1 MRGPFSFL
9 WNIFRKKPVEAGMGG
24 CRGRACPDPT
34 PIAPSLPDEM
44 PPHPLWRRIIMAFL
58 PPLSLLLSFVA
69 LVLLLPHQER
79 NWVLPGGLMLLL
91 LTHELGHL
99 FVLRLK
105 GIPARGP
112 YFIPLLGAFVM
123 MSRPSKGEDVAQVA
137 LAGPFFGGLGALFCL
152 IMAWIV
158 GAHNCD
164 QQTLAQGFAALISPA
179 CHTSES
185 QWLALAHIG
194 FLFNLINLI
203 PLLPFD
209 GGQAIGIASRWL
221 WLLGVPVGILFLQR
235 SVQLWQA
242 PSTAPIGIAQDT
254 VPIGIILSA
263 VILGILLFSLGT
275 TCYALWKPS
284 FAGAGPSASPP
295 VPFVRRIL
303 ILLLYL
309 LLSGV
314 LCVGDH
320 FVLTILR

>member
-1 MRGPFSFL
+1 
-9 WNIFRKKPVEAGMGG
+9 
-24 CRGRACPDPT
+24 
-34 PIAPSLPDEM
+34 
-44 PPHPLWRRIIMAFL
+44 MALL

-69 LVLLLPHQER
+69 LVLLLPHHER
-79 NWVLPGGLMLLL
+79 NWILPGGLMLLL

-152 IMAWIV
+152 VMAWIV

-164 QQTLAQGFAALISPA
+164 QHTLAQGFAALMSPTCYA
-179 CHTSES
+179 FGSGS

-235 SVQLWQA
+235 SVQLWQT
-242 PSTAPIGIAQDT
+242 PSTAPIGVVQGTAS
-254 VPIGIILSA
+254 IGILLSA
-263 VILGILLFSLGT
+263 VVLGILLFSLGT

-284 FAGAGPSASPP
+284 FAGAGPSALPP

-314 LCVGDH
+314 LFLGDH